1 MFSNKPK
8 DTILKELYDI
18 SLLDEPVNLETSH
31 GIPQNRKLQIIYFNL
46 LWGIE
51 LKLPKIDGI
60 NSLFI
65 LLNYFNIKF
74 KEIKKLSPYLLSRKN
89 EIFYLFIE
97 QLLNFSLEENKKIIY
112 KNIEQYFNDKD
123 FFNCFLITNNKL
135 NNSSFFAKFSFF
147 SNVSI

>member
-8 DTILKELYDI
+8 ENILKELYDI
-18 SLLDEPVNLETSH
+18 SLLDEPVKLEKID

-46 LWGIE
+46 LWGVE

-60 NSLFI
+60 KSLFI
-65 LLNYFNIKF
+65 LLNYFNK
-74 KEIKKLSPYLLSRKN
+74 KYNEIKKVSPHLLSRKN

-112 KNIEQYFNDKD
+112 YNIEKYINDKN
-123 FFNCFLITNNKL
+123 FFICFIIIMNKL
-135 NNSSFFAKFSFF
+135 NNSNFFEKFSFF